1 METDAARD
9 MATATVEARD
19 GAVKAK
25 EGFGCSGAILEF

>member
-9 MATATVEARD
+9 MATATVEACD